1 MSPLLVLAL
10 YCGLIILASLLG
22 GVIPMM
28 VRLTHRRMEIAVS
41 GVAGVMLGIGLLHL
55 LPHAFTAAIASGG
68 DGHGSVVMDEAM
80 AHHVMG
86 PLMLW
91 LLAGFLVMFFIE
103 RFFCFHHHDAPAAAG
118 DEAKSHADHD
128 HGHDCGHDHNHD
140 HAHAGHHH
148 ASSKHRLTWAG
159 AGIGLSLHSLIE
171 GVALAASIEAGG
183 THGAWAAGL
192 GTFLVIALH
201 KPFDSMTLGALMHL
215 GDRSTRL
222 RHVIN
227 FLFALLVPVGAML
240 FHLGMGSSQGHAEG
254 TVVAAA
260 LAFSAGTFLCI
271 ATSDL
276 LPELQFHSHDRGK
289 LSAALLLGLAIAWG
303 ISRLEASMHGHD
315 HGEGAMEAH
324 DHDHDHDHDH

>member
-1 MSPLLVLAL
+1 
-10 YCGLIILASLLG
+10 
-22 GVIPMM
+22 
-28 VRLTHRRMEIAVS
+28 
-41 GVAGVMLGIGLLHL
+41 
-55 LPHAFTAAIASGG
+55 
-68 DGHGSVVMDEAM
+68 
-80 AHHVMG
+80 
-86 PLMLW
+86 
-91 LLAGFLVMFFIE
+91 
-103 RFFCFHHHDAPAAAG
+103 
-118 DEAKSHADHD
+118 
-128 HGHDCGHDHNHD
+128 
-140 HAHAGHHH
+140 
-148 ASSKHRLTWAG
+148 
-159 AGIGLSLHSLIE
+159 LSLHSLIE

-183 THGAWAAGL
+183 EHGALAAGF

-227 FLFALLVPVGAML
+227 LLFALLVPVGALL
-240 FHLGMGSSQGHAEG
+240 FHLGMGGSHGHAEG

-289 LSAALLLGLAIAWG
+289 LSAALLVGLAIAWG

-315 HGEGAMEAH
+315 HSTTETTEMH
-324 DHDHDHDHDH
+324 DHDHAGHDHDH